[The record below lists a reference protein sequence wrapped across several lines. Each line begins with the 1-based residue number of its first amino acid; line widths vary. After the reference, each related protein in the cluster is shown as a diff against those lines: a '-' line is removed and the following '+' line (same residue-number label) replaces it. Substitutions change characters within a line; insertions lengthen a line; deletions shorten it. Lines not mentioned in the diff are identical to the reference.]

1 MTASGDSG
9 IDLRTIVAPGDHILW
24 GQGTGEPQTLTE
36 ALVAQ
41 RADLGGVSVFLG
53 STFSTT
59 LRPEHADHI
68 HFTGIGG
75 IGSNAVL
82 ARAGV
87 LDVIPCHI
95 SSVPRLIA
103 AGELPVDVVFVQLAP
118 AGPDGRH
125 SLGLVGDYVAAAM
138 AKARVV
144 VAEINDQVPRTW
156 GETGVNAGDID
167 HAIHTSRPP
176 VVIPTPVL
184 GLAERRIGELV
195 AELVPDRA
203 VLQLGVGSVPGAVA
217 SGLSGRRDLAVH
229 GGSIGDWI
237 IELMESGVVTNVH
250 KPIDA
255 GVTTTGVVFGS
266 RHLYDYVDD
275 NPAIRLRPVS
285 YTHNPQILVQLERL
299 IAVNGAVEVDLTGQ
313 VNAETL
319 GGVHIGAVSGQVDFV
334 RAAIASPGGRSIIAL
349 RSTARGGEITRIVS
363 RLADGVVTTPRSDA
377 DVVITE
383 HGVAHL
389 RGVPL
394 PERARRLIAIADPL
408 FREALTAEVAG
419 ILC

>member
-1 MTASGDSG
+1 MASSDLG

-41 RADLGGVSVFLG
+41 RGDLGGVSVFLG

-59 LRPEHADHI
+59 LKPEHADHI

-75 IGSNAVL
+75 IGANAVL
-82 ARAGV
+82 TRAGV

-103 AGELPVDVVFVQLAP
+103 GGELRVDVVFVQLAP

-125 SLGLVGDYVAAAM
+125 SLGLVADYVAAAM
-138 AKARVV
+138 ANARVV
-144 VAEINDQVPRTW
+144 VAEINDQVPRTR
-156 GETGVNAGDID
+156 GETVSAANFN
-167 HAIHTSRPP
+167 HAIHVSRPP
-176 VVIPTPVL
+176 VVVPTPAL
-184 GLAERRIGELV
+184 GPAERRIGALV

-217 SGLSGRRDLAVH
+217 NGLAGRRDLAVH
-229 GGSIGDWI
+229 GGVIGDWI
-237 IELMESGVVTNVH
+237 VDLMESGVVTNVH

-255 GVTTTGVVFGS
+255 GITTTGAVFGS
-266 RHLYDYVDD
+266 RRLYDFVDD
-275 NPAIRLRPVS
+275 NPAIQLRPIS
-285 YTHNPQILVQLERL
+285 YTHNPQTLVQFERL

-313 VNAETL
+313 VDAETL
-319 GGVHIGAVSGQVDFV
+319 RGVHIGAVAGQVDFV
-334 RAAIASPGGRSIIAL
+334 RAAMASSGGRSIIAL
-349 RSTARGGEITRIVS
+349 RSTARGGEVTRIVS

-383 HGVAHL
+383 HGIAHL
-389 RGVPL
+389 RGVSV
-394 PERARRLIAIADPL
+394 PERARRLIAIADPR

-419 ILC
+419 NLC

>member
-1 MTASGDSG
+1 MARSEPG
-9 IDLRTIVAPGDHILW
+9 IDLRAIVKPGDHILW

-36 ALVAQ
+36 ALVEQ
-41 RADLGGVSVFLG
+41 RAELGGVNVFLG

-59 LRPEHADHI
+59 LKPEHADHI

-75 IGSNAVL
+75 IGGNATL
-82 ARAGV
+82 TRAGV

-103 AGELPVDVVFVQLAP
+103 AGELRVDVVFVQLAP
-118 AGPDGRH
+118 PGPDGRH
-125 SLGLVGDYVAAAM
+125 SLGLVADYVAAAI
-138 AKARVV
+138 ARARVV
-144 VAEINDQVPRTW
+144 VAEINDQVPRTR
-156 GETGVNAGDID
+156 GETVSADDID
-167 HAIHTSRPP
+167 HAIRTSRVP
-176 VVIPTPVL
+176 VVVPTSVL
-184 GLAERRIGELV
+184 GPAERRIGELV

-217 SGLSGRRDLAVH
+217 SGLAGRRDLAVH
-229 GGSIGDWI
+229 GGVIGDWI
-237 IELMESGVVTNVH
+237 VDLMESGVVTNVH

-255 GVTTTGVVFGS
+255 GITTTGAVFGS
-266 RHLYDYVDD
+266 RRLYGFVDD
-275 NPAIRLRPVS
+275 NPAIQLRPIS
-285 YTHNPQILVQLERL
+285 YTHNPQTLVQLKRL
-299 IAVNGAVEVDLTGQ
+299 IAINGAVEVDLTGQ

-319 GGVHIGAVSGQVDFV
+319 RGVHIGAVAGQVDFV
-334 RAAIASPGGRSIIAL
+334 RAAMASSEGRSIIAL
-349 RSTARGGEITRIVS
+349 RSSARDGEITRIVS

-383 HGVAHL
+383 HGVAQL

-394 PERARRLIAIADPL
+394 PERARRLIAIADPSL
-408 FREALTAEVAG
+408 REALKADVAG

>member
-1 MTASGDSG
+1 MGSRDPG

-41 RADLGGVSVFLG
+41 RAELGGVNVFLG

-59 LRPEHADHI
+59 LKPDHADHI

-75 IGSNAVL
+75 IGGNAAL
-82 ARAGV
+82 TRAGV

-103 AGELPVDVVFVQLAP
+103 AGDVRVDVVFVQLAP
-118 AGPDGRH
+118 AGPDGRY
-125 SLGLVGDYVAAAM
+125 SLGLVADYVAAAM
-138 AKARVV
+138 ARARVV
-144 VAEINDQVPRTW
+144 VAEINDQVPRTR
-156 GETGVNAGDID
+156 GETVSADDID
-167 HAIHTSRPP
+167 HAIRTSRVP
-176 VVIPTPVL
+176 VVVPTPGL
-184 GLAERRIGELV
+184 GPAERRIGALV

-217 SGLSGRRDLAVH
+217 NGLAGRRDLAVH
-229 GGSIGDWI
+229 GGVIGDWI
-237 IELMESGVVTNVH
+237 VDLMESGVVTNLH
-250 KPIDA
+250 KPIDT
-255 GVTTTGVVFGS
+255 GITTTGAVFGS
-266 RHLYDYVDD
+266 RRLYDFVDD
-275 NPAIRLRPVS
+275 NPAIQLRPIS
-285 YTHNPQILVQLERL
+285 YTHNPQTLVQLKRL
-299 IAVNGAVEVDLTGQ
+299 IAINGAVEVDLTGQ

-319 GGVHIGAVSGQVDFV
+319 RGVHIGAVAGQVDFV
-334 RAAIASPGGRSIIAL
+334 RAAMASSEGRSIIAL
-349 RSTARGGEITRIVS
+349 RSSARGGEVTRIVS

-377 DVVITE
+377 DIVITE
-383 HGVAHL
+383 HGVAQL

-394 PERARRLIAIADPL
+394 PERARRLIAIADPSL
-408 FREALTAEVAG
+408 RAALKADVAG

>member
-1 MTASGDSG
+1 MVSSDPG

-36 ALVAQ
+36 ALIAQ
-41 RADLGGVSVFLG
+41 RGDLGGVSVFLG

-59 LRPEHADHI
+59 LKPEHADHI

-75 IGSNAVL
+75 IGGNAVL
-82 ARAGV
+82 TRAGV

-103 AGELPVDVVFVQLAP
+103 AGDLPVDVVFVQLAP
-118 AGPDGRH
+118 SGPDGRH
-125 SLGLVGDYVAAAM
+125 SLGLVADYVAAAIE
-138 AKARVV
+138 KARVV

-156 GETGVNAGDID
+156 GETGVSAADID
-167 HAIHTSRPP
+167 HVIHTSRPP
-176 VVIPTPVL
+176 VVVPTPAL
-184 GLAERRIGELV
+184 GPAERRIGALV

-203 VLQLGVGSVPGAVA
+203 VLQLGIGSVPGAVA
-217 SGLSGRRDLAVH
+217 NGLAGRRDLGVH
-229 GGSIGDWI
+229 GGVIGDWI
-237 IELMESGVVTNVH
+237 VDLMESGVVTNVH

-255 GVTTTGVVFGS
+255 GITTTGAVFGT
-266 RHLYDYVDD
+266 RRLYDYVDD
-275 NPAIRLRPVS
+275 NPAVRLRPIS
-285 YTHNPQILVQLERL
+285 YTHDPQILVQFERL
-299 IAVNGAVEVDLTGQ
+299 IAINGAVEVDLTGQ

-319 GGVHIGAVSGQVDFV
+319 RGVHIGAVAGQVDFV
-334 RAAIASPGGRSIIAL
+334 RAATASPGGRSIIAL
-349 RSTARGGEITRIVS
+349 RSSARGGEVTRIVS

-389 RGVPL
+389 RGVSL
-394 PERARRLIAIADPL
+394 PERARRLIAIADPSL
-408 FREALTAEVAG
+408 RDALKAEVAG

>member
-1 MTASGDSG
+1 MANSDPG

-24 GQGTGEPQTLTE
+24 GQGTGEPRTLTE

-59 LRPEHADHI
+59 LKPEHADHI

-75 IGSNAVL
+75 IGGNAVL
-82 ARAGV
+82 TRAGV
-87 LDVIPCHI
+87 LGVIPCHI

-103 AGELPVDVVFVQLAP
+103 AGELRVDVVFVQLAP
-118 AGPDGRH
+118 AGPDGRY
-125 SLGLVGDYVAAAM
+125 SLGLAADYVAAAM

-144 VAEINDQVPRTW
+144 VAEINDQVPRTR
-156 GETGVNAGDID
+156 GETGVRADEID

-176 VVIPTPVL
+176 VVVPPPVL
-184 GLAERRIGELV
+184 GPAERRIGELV
-195 AELVPDRA
+195 AELVPERA

-217 SGLSGRRDLAVH
+217 SGLAGRRDLAVH

-266 RHLYDYVDD
+266 RRLYDYVDD
-275 NPAIRLRPVS
+275 NPAIQLRPVS
-285 YTHNPQILVQLERL
+285 YTHNPQILVALDRL
-299 IAVNGAVEVDLTGQ
+299 IAVNTAVEVDLTGQ

-334 RAAIASPGGRSIIAL
+334 RAAMASSGGRSIIAL
-349 RSTARGGEITRIVS
+349 RSTARGGEVTRIVS

-408 FREALTAEVAG
+408 VREALTADVAG
-419 ILC
+419 SLC

>member
-1 MTASGDSG
+1 MGSRDPG
-9 IDLRTIVAPGDHILW
+9 IDLGAIVKPGDHILW

-36 ALVAQ
+36 ALIAQ

-75 IGSNAVL
+75 IGGNAGL

-103 AGELPVDVVFVQLAP
+103 SGELRVDVVFVQLAP

-125 SLGLVGDYVAAAM
+125 SLGLVADYVAAAI
-138 AKARVV
+138 ARARVV
-144 VAEINDQVPRTW
+144 VAEINDQVPRTR
-156 GETGVNAGDID
+156 GETGVSAADID

-176 VVIPTPVL
+176 VFVPTPAL
-184 GLAERRIGELV
+184 GPAERRIGELV
-195 AELVPDRA
+195 AELVPDRG
-203 VLQLGVGSVPGAVA
+203 VLQLGIGSVPGAVA
-217 SGLSGRRDLAVH
+217 SGLAGRRDLAVH
-229 GGSIGDWI
+229 GGVIGDWI
-237 IELMESGVVTNVH
+237 VDLMESGVVTNVH
-250 KPIDA
+250 KPIDV
-255 GVTTTGVVFGS
+255 GVSTTGAVFGS
-266 RHLYDYVDD
+266 RRLYDYVDD
-275 NPAIRLRPVS
+275 NPAIRLRPIS
-285 YTHNPQILVQLERL
+285 YTHDPQTLVQLERL

-319 GGVHIGAVSGQVDFV
+319 GGVHIGAVAGQVDFV
-334 RAAIASPGGRSIIAL
+334 RAAMVSPGGRSIIAL
-349 RSTARGGEITRIVS
+349 RSTARGGEVTRIVS

-394 PERARRLIAIADPL
+394 SERAARLIAIADPL
-408 FREALTAEVAG
+408 VREGLTAEVAAG
-419 ILC
+419 LC

>member
-1 MTASGDSG
+1 MARSEPG
-9 IDLRTIVAPGDHILW
+9 IDLRTIVKPGDHILW

-41 RADLGGVSVFLG
+41 RAELGGVNVFLG

-59 LRPEHADHI
+59 LKPEHADHI

-75 IGSNAVL
+75 IGGNAAL
-82 ARAGV
+82 TRAGV

-103 AGELPVDVVFVQLAP
+103 AGDLRVDVVFVQLAP
-118 AGPDGRH
+118 PGPDGRH
-125 SLGLVGDYVAAAM
+125 SLGLVADYVAAAM
-138 AKARVV
+138 ARARVV
-144 VAEINDQVPRTW
+144 VAEINDQVPRTR
-156 GETGVNAGDID
+156 GETVSAGDID
-167 HAIHTSRPP
+167 HAIRTSRGP

-184 GLAERRIGELV
+184 GPAERRIGELV

-217 SGLSGRRDLAVH
+217 SGLAGRRDLAVH
-229 GGSIGDWI
+229 GGVIGDWI
-237 IELMESGVVTNVH
+237 VDLMESGVVTNVH

-255 GVTTTGVVFGS
+255 GITTTGAVFGS
-266 RHLYDYVDD
+266 RRLYDFVDD
-275 NPAIRLRPVS
+275 NPAIQLRPIS
-285 YTHNPQILVQLERL
+285 YTHNPQTLVQLKRL
-299 IAVNGAVEVDLTGQ
+299 IAINGAVEVDLTGQ

-319 GGVHIGAVSGQVDFV
+319 RGVHIGAVAGQVDFV
-334 RAAIASPGGRSIIAL
+334 RAAMASSEGRSIIAL
-349 RSTARGGEITRIVS
+349 RSSARGGEITRIVS

-383 HGVAHL
+383 HGVAQL

-394 PERARRLIAIADPL
+394 PERARRLIAIADPSL
-408 FREALTAEVAG
+408 REALKADVAG

>member
-1 MTASGDSG
+1 MARSEPG

-75 IGSNAVL
+75 IGGNAVL

-103 AGELPVDVVFVQLAP
+103 AGELRVDVVFVQLAP

-125 SLGLVGDYVAAAM
+125 SLGLVADYVAAAI

-144 VAEINDQVPRTW
+144 VAEINDQVPRTR
-156 GETGVNAGDID
+156 GETGVGAADID

-176 VVIPTPVL
+176 VMVPTPAL
-184 GLAERRIGELV
+184 GPPERRIGELV

-203 VLQLGVGSVPGAVA
+203 VLQLGIGSVPGAVA
-217 SGLSGRRDLAVH
+217 GGLADRRDLSVH
-229 GGSIGDWI
+229 GGVIGDWI
-237 IELMESGVVTNVH
+237 VDLMESGVVTNVH

-255 GVTTTGVVFGS
+255 GVTTTGAVFGT
-266 RHLYDYVDD
+266 RRLYDYVDD
-275 NPAIRLRPVS
+275 NPAIRLRPIS
-285 YTHNPQILVQLERL
+285 YTHSPQTLARLDRL

-319 GGVHIGAVSGQVDFV
+319 RGVHIGAVAGQVDFV
-334 RAAIASPGGRSIIAL
+334 RAAMASAGGRSIIAL
-349 RSTARGGEITRIVS
+349 RSTARGGEVTRIVS

-408 FREALTAEVAG
+408 VREALTADLPD